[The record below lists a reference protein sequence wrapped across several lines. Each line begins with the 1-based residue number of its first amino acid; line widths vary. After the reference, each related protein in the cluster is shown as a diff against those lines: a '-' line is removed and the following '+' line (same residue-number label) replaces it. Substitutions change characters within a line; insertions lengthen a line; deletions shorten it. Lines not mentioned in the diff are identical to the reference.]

1 MMFRTAEL
9 GQKVSKSEFKQIEPV
24 LRQELLVAQRRL
36 RKFQKCP
43 VIIIFAGVDG
53 AGKGETVN
61 LLNAWMDPRWL
72 VTRAYDKPSDEE
84 MERPEYWR
92 FWRDLPSNGKI
103 GLFLSSW
110 YSRPVL
116 DRVHKRIDEAEFN
129 NLLERIVNFEKALT
143 DDCTL
148 ILKFW
153 MHLSKKEQKKRFKD
167 LEKNELTS

>member
-1 MMFRTAEL
+1 M
-9 GQKVSKSEFKQIEPV
+9 
-24 LRQELLVAQRRL
+24 
-36 RKFQKCP
+36 
-43 VIIIFAGVDG
+43 DG
-53 AGKGETVN
+53 GGKGDTVN
-61 LLNAWMDPRWL
+61 LLNEWMDPRWL
-72 VTRAYDKPSDEE
+72 RTRAYDEPSDEE
-84 MERPEYWR
+84 RERPEYWR

-167 LEKNELTS
+167 LEKNELTSPKAIERCPTGAIVWVEGQQFAESLVEMEKKVV